1 MKIMFSIPFKT
12 FNTNKITI
20 MSNYLDYKMSNKLFL
35 KIKMKEEIHKSV
47 FVNLRAVRITQV
59 SYVLNN
65 LEGSSKTRIFY
76 FIFKKLFSF
85 SKT

>member
-35 KIKMKEEIHKSV
+35 KIKMKEEIHKSKILIILM
-47 FVNLRAVRITQV
+47 F
-59 SYVLNN
+59 
-65 LEGSSKTRIFY
+65 KTKSFSL
-76 FIFKKLFSF
+76 KKL
-85 SKT
+85 KNY